1 MNSQLRRVTIVLSLL
16 VPLAA
21 HAANL
26 KFHAATGTEPV
37 IGRYLVTLDTSIPAD
52 QASASAEALARAYHG
67 QLEPFAS
74 SEIRQFAIAMLP
86 GRARTLSA
94 DPRVREVTEIAQSGR
109 APSPPPANSSATL
122 AGHLTPIARDVSSSG
137 TYLYDGSGDIKSI
150 GSDSFVYD
158 VDGRLMQATVQASQ
172 QSYTYD
178 AFGNRLSATR
188 AAGATGCVGGCEAVV
203 TVNHQNNHLTEQTY
217 DEAGNVASGFG
228 AAYTYDGT
236 GMVTRATVGSD
247 DRIFVYTA
255 DDERLAVRNGVSW
268 TWTVRGQGN
277 KVLREFTS
285 TETSSSPLVL
295 SYHTWSKDYVW
306 RDGLLFAS
314 VFQSTS
320 GPTTYHYHLDHLG
333 TPRMI
338 TANGGVLVAKHTY
351 YPFGAEMDIAPH
363 ESAVEAMKFTGH
375 ERDIV
380 AANNATVD
388 YMHARFY
395 NANLGRFLSVD
406 PILGAPSKP
415 QSWNRYTYVDNNSLS
430 NTDPTGKC
438 SAPKGLQE
446 GQVGVC
452 IEAFIAAARIGLVG
466 FGDRRGFTRNDS
478 DASARVS
485 FKAIIDPHKGTI
497 VDQFLRPGVTKAG
510 LLTPAIAVQG
520 TADLQAASTTTDNG
534 TKFGFFINAKN
545 GLSAVN
551 TFGSISI
558 LAILDVSKSGNIT
571 VDPNSRTKGYPSIE
585 GYQYKMVNGQLV
597 IETLFQLPETETKAL
612 KGPMDVPLV
621 K

>member
-94 DPRVREVTEIAQSGR
+94 DPRVREVVEIAQSDG

-122 AGHLTPIARDVSSSG
+122 TGHLTPITRDVSSSG
-137 TYLYDGSGDIKSI
+137 TYLYDGSGNIKFI

-158 VDGRLMQATVQASQ
+158 VDGRLMRATVQANQ

-178 AFGNRLSATR
+178 AFGNRVSATR
-188 AAGATGCVGGCEAVV
+188 AAGAAGCVGGCEAVV
-203 TVNHQNNHLTEQTY
+203 TVNHQTNHLTEQTY

-285 TETSSSPLVL
+285 LETSASPLVL
-295 SYHTWSKDYVW
+295 NSHTWAKDYVW
-306 RDGLLFAS
+306 RDGLLLAS

-338 TANGGVLVAKHTY
+338 TASSGVLVAKHTY

-363 ESAVEAMKFTGH
+363 ESATEAMKFTGH

-380 AANNATVD
+380 AANNASVD
-388 YMHARFY
+388 YMHARYY
-395 NANLGRFLSVD
+395 NPNMERFLSVD
-406 PILGAPSKP
+406 PVLETDKASVDP
-415 QSWNRYTYVDNNSLS
+415 QRWNRYTYAIGNPMKY
-430 NTDPTGKC
+430 TDPTGREIY
-438 SAPKGLQE
+438 LQTHHVVAIAGSPME
-446 GQVGVC
+446 PGVEFNHMSVR
-452 IEAFIAAARIGLVG
+452 IE
-466 FGDRRGFTRNDS
+466 
-478 DASARVS
+478 
-485 FKAIIDPHKGTI
+485 P
-497 VDQFLRPGVTKAG
+497 VDQQRWASTPRFRDNINPATGRHYATLGAGPENSAGSLFGRGGRLVAKFNRPTDVDLRDKISVVSLNLKGRNENDVIASLIGAQATFMSKPQLSYELFPSLSSAGYNSNSYVAG
-510 LLTPAIAVQG
+510 LLRVVNLDLPAVALVPG
-520 TADLQAASTTTDNG
+520 VD
-534 TKFGFFINAKN
+534 KP
-545 GLSAVN
+545 VP
-551 TFGSISI
+551 GSNF
-558 LAILDVSKSGNIT
+558 K
-571 VDPNSRTKGYPSIE
+571 
-585 GYQYKMVNGQLV
+585 
-597 IETLFQLPETETKAL
+597 
-612 KGPMDVPLV
+612 
-621 K
+621 